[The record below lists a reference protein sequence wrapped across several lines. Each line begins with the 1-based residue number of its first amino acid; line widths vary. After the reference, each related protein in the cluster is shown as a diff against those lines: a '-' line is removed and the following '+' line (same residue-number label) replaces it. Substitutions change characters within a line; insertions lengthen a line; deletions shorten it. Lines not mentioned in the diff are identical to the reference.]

1 MKIVLLVIGKT
12 NQQYIIDGINDYSKR
27 LKYYANFEMIELPA
41 IKSKNKNKEQIK
53 IDEGARIQK
62 YFKKDDYIILLDEK
76 GDDFTSLNFS
86 VKMRKWLL
94 HNTKNIVFVIGGAY
108 GHSDLLYKYS
118 HYKLSLSKMTF
129 SHQLIRLFFLEQLY
143 RSFTIINNHP
153 YHNQ

>member
-12 NQQYIIDGINDYSKR
+12 NQEYIDDGIKDYCKR
-27 LKYYANFEMIELPA
+27 LKYYVNFEMIELPN
-41 IKSKNKNKEQIK
+41 IKSKHKNKEQIK
-53 IDEGARIQK
+53 MKEGVRIQK
-62 YFKKDDYIILLDEK
+62 YLNKGDYIILLDEK
-76 GDDFTSLNFS
+76 GNDFTSLNFS
-86 VKMRKWLL
+86 VKMQELLL

-108 GHSDLLYKYS
+108 GHSDLLYKCA

-153 YHNQ
+153 YHNH